1 MTPQKLMFAIY
12 RNKVFTENA
21 TFGYSSMGKFFGFK
35 LHLVIDLNGN
45 IINASITPANLDDRG
60 VIETI

>member
-1 MTPQKLMFAIY
+1 MQRLATHRL
-12 RNKVFTENA
+12 EN
-21 TFGYSSMGKFFGFK
+21 FFGFK

-45 IINASITPANLDDRG
+45 IINASITPANVDDRG